1 MTGCYDRDQK
11 VLTRMR
17 ARIWSRVFPE
27 SVQGRRSLFPLSGR
41 IAIALIWTLL
51 PALATA
57 QTATGL
63 GDTPQAGKT
72 DPVAGDTT
80 VTLESRKAPQPANK
94 GDSRPVDIRVNK
106 TLVLINVTVT
116 DPLNRFVTGLEKEN
130 FRVFEDSVE
139 QAITKFSSED
149 APIAIGLVFDTSGS
163 MGDKLR
169 VAAWRPRSSSN
180 SPTSGRIFPGAIQ
193 RSRRDLEVPLTKD
206 TGRIQGQLTFPL
218 ARGDTRCWMPST
230 WRCTK

>member
-1 MTGCYDRDQK
+1 
-11 VLTRMR
+11 MR

-116 DPLNRFVTGLEKEN
+116 DPLNRFVTGLEKEH
-130 FRVFEDSVE
+130 FRLFEDKVE
-139 QAITKFSSED
+139 QEITEFSSED
-149 APIAIGLVFDTSGS
+149 APHFDWAGLRYQRQHGAQAPEIKASGR
-163 MGDKLR
+163 G
-169 VAAWRPRSSSN
+169 SSSRLPTQPMSFSWCN
-180 SPTSGRIFPGAIQ
+180 STIA
-193 RSRRDLEVPLTKD
+193 
-206 TGRIQGQLTFPL
+206 
-218 ARGDTRCWMPST
+218 PS
-230 WRCTK
+230 